1 MKKEM
6 KTHSRKH
13 DGIDAIH
20 QLKQPIT
27 LPLIFELFPPI
38 IAIFCRI
45 VSSFLCR
52 SRRSWHDWPRFVP
65 RFLFALWSKES
76 TELIINGRKWT
87 HKLSIYSYVHRTHC
101 QGQLCRKFVT
111 ICVHMRKLTTEYTE
125 YISFSNSAIHSSRW
139 STIVYGFIH
148 LPKIRRNACCLNVYL
163 VGVLW
168 AFHSRK
174 FQCSWSYP

>member
-1 MKKEM
+1 MQLGDRRIVNAAQRLYARRPSYPPLCVASQRHTYTMKKEM

-87 HKLSIYSYVHRTHC
+87 HKLSIYSYVHRPHHTHIARANYVGNLSQFVYIC
-101 QGQLCRKFVT
+101 ENWQLNTLNTFR
-111 ICVHMRKLTTEYTE
+111 L
-125 YISFSNSAIHSSRW
+125 AIPRF
-139 STIVYGFIH
+139 IVVAD
-148 LPKIRRNACCLNVYL
+148 RR
-163 VGVLW
+163 
-168 AFHSRK
+168 
-174 FQCSWSYP
+174 